1 MKTAKTGLARA
12 VSAIALA
19 ALLSAGSSIAWAET
33 KGPVTD
39 DLGVVEIPEGAPIV
53 IGGYWVISGPD
64 TALGVD
70 SQRGAEIA
78 FDEVD
83 NTIAGHPIQ
92 FIVEDDQCN
101 AEGGQTAATKLASLP
116 NVVAILGP
124 ACSSA
129 ATAGA
134 PILWRAGLTDIG
146 TATTAPALTAPD
158 RKPEFDGFMRTI
170 YSDLDQGANDAKY
183 FYNELKCTTL
193 ATIHDGSPYAS
204 QLVAVAARHFKEL
217 GGEVVAEEAVTP
229 TDVDMRPVLTGIAT
243 KKPCVL
249 YFPIFVAAA
258 AQIVRQAP
266 EIGDLKDT
274 IIVGGSSL
282 MAPGTLEAAG
292 DAAKGFR
299 FTNVDVSPDVMGQ
312 KYPEFVEKYTEK
324 YGEGPI
330 NSFHA
335 QAYDAAV
342 ILIKAIEA
350 VAKTES
356 GTTYIGKQALHDA
369 LFATKGY
376 DGISGPI
383 ECDAHGQCGGFNF
396 AVYEFTDG
404 DASTFKIG
412 ENPVKIFPKK

>member
-1 MKTAKTGLARA
+1 MKIGFSRGLT
-12 VSAIALA
+12 AIAAA
-19 ALLSAGSSIAWAET
+19 ALLSMFAVNAGAET

-39 DLGVVEIPEGAPIV
+39 ELGVVEIPKGAPIV

-70 SQRGAEIA
+70 SKRGAELA
-78 FDEVD
+78 FDAVG
-83 NTIAGHPIQ
+83 NKIAGHDIQ
-92 FIVEDDQCN
+92 FVVEDDGCN

-116 NVVAILGP
+116 NIVAVLGP

-129 ATAGA
+129 ATPGA
-134 PILWRAGLTDIG
+134 PILWKAGIVDIG
-146 TATTAPALTAPD
+146 TATTAPSLTAAD
-158 RKPEFDGFMRTI
+158 RKPEYFGYMRTI
-170 YSDLDQGANDAKY
+170 YSDSDQGRNDANW
-183 FYNELKCTTL
+183 FYNELGCKTL

-204 QLVAVAARHFKEL
+204 QLAKVAANHFREL
-217 GGEVVAEEAVTP
+217 GGEVVAEEAVAP
-229 TDVDMRPVLTGIAT
+229 TDVDMHPVLTGIGT

-266 EIGDLKDT
+266 EVADLKDT
-274 IIVGGSSL
+274 NIIGGSSL
-282 MAPGTLEAAG
+282 LAPGLLEAAG

-299 FTNVDVSPDVMGQ
+299 ITNVDISPEVMGA
-312 KYPEFVEKYTEK
+312 KYPDFVKQYTEK

-330 NSFHA
+330 NAFHA
-335 QAYDAAV
+335 QAYDAGA
-342 ILIKAIEA
+342 ILVKGIES
-350 VAKTES
+350 VAKTDDA
-356 GTTYIGKQALHDA
+356 GNTYIGRKALRDA

-383 ECDAHGQCGGFNF
+383 NCNEHGQCGGFNF

-404 DASTFKIG
+404 DPATFKTG
-412 ENPVKIFPKK
+412 VNPKKIYPKN